1 MDIGYARVS
10 TKDQNLDSQID
21 RLKQAG
27 CEKIYS
33 EKAGGG
39 RAQRKE
45 LEECLEYLRDG
56 DVLVV
61 TKLDRLGRTVRQL
74 IQLLETFKERGIGF
88 KSLRENID
96 TTTAMGTF
104 FFHVIAAFGELE
116 REMIIERTNT
126 GLEAARARGR
136 VGGRPKTI
144 SQEQLDLALELYN
157 KKEKTVEQ
165 IVSLVGI
172 SKATLY
178 RATKKQTRKK
188 QVKKKAVFF
197 DNEV

>member
-10 TKDQNLDSQID
+10 TQDQSLDSQTD
-21 RLKQAG
+21 TLKKAG
-27 CEKIYS
+27 CEKIYT

-39 RAQRKE
+39 RTQRKE

-56 DVLVV
+56 DILVV

-74 IQLLETFKERGIGF
+74 IQLLETFEERGIGF
-88 KSLRENID
+88 KSLQENID
-96 TTTAMGTF
+96 TTTAMGKF

-116 REMIIERTNT
+116 REMIVERTNA

-136 VGGRPKTI
+136 VGGRPKKY
-144 SQEQLDLALELYN
+144 SQDQLNLALELYN

-165 IVSLVGI
+165 IVNMVGI

-178 RATKKQTRKK
+178 RANQKQNTPLSQKR
-188 QVKKKAVFF
+188 
-197 DNEV
+197 